1 MMGMKWLESWKEERM
16 RKKEEDHEL
25 VELYE
30 EVVRRFYIGP
40 DFEG

>member
-30 EVVRRFYIGP
+30 EVVRRFYFGP
-40 DFEG
+40 GFEG